1 MISILVA
8 LFFVMICEKNPNQRD
23 KNWKIIMIV
32 LLLFW
37 LLEMLFSCSY

>member
-37 LLEMLFSCSY
+37 LLEMLFSCTY